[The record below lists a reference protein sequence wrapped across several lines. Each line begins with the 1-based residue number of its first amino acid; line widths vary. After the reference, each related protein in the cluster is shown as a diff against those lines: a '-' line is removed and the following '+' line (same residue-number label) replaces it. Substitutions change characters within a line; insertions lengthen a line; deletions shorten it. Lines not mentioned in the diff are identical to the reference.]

1 MEYVAVI
8 RTLGCAGNK
17 YQTLLNS
24 LSAQTIRPKEIIVYI
39 AEGYPIPRETIGF
52 ERYIY
57 VHKGMMAQRALNY
70 DEVDAE
76 YMLFLDDDLYLP
88 ENSVEE
94 MFRLLKQNNAD
105 VISPDIFPNA
115 DRSRKSEIIMTISAR
130 MRARYKY
137 DGWGYKVMRNGG
149 YSYFKFP
156 EEDVLFSETNAG
168 ACFLCRKSDFV
179 RMNYQDENWI
189 DAVPYAL
196 GDDQVI
202 YYKMH
207 LNGLRII
214 TWYTHGL
221 IHLDGGQN
229 YLAEKE
235 RSLIYSD
242 FRFKMIFWHRFI
254 YKPEKNRL
262 LKVWNCLT
270 IGYSFVFSFV
280 VSLLKLRFDI
290 LKVKYSAIKDGISFI
305 RSKKYKSLPLI

>member
-1 MEYVAVI
+1 
-8 RTLGCAGNK
+8 
-17 YQTLLNS
+17 
-24 LSAQTIRPKEIIVYI
+24 
-39 AEGYPIPRETIGF
+39 
-52 ERYIY
+52 
-57 VHKGMMAQRALNY
+57 
-70 DEVDAE
+70 
-76 YMLFLDDDLYLP
+76 
-88 ENSVEE
+88 
-94 MFRLLKQNNAD
+94 
-105 VISPDIFPNA
+105 
-115 DRSRKSEIIMTISAR
+115 
-130 MRARYKY
+130 
-137 DGWGYKVMRNGG
+137 
-149 YSYFKFP
+149 
-156 EEDVLFSETNAG
+156 
-168 ACFLCRKSDFV
+168 
-179 RMNYQDENWI
+179 MNYQDENWI

-207 LNGLRII
+207 LNGLRIL